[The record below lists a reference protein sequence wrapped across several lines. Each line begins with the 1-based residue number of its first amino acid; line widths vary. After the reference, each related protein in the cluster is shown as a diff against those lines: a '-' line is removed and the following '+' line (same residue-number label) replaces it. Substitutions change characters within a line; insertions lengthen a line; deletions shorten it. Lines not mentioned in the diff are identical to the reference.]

1 MAPPPTFQ
9 ARLVATRMLS
19 PSARE
24 LTFERVD
31 AHPFAFQPGQWVSFV
46 LATGGGS
53 SSDASAKEIRRSYS
67 IASAPNGT
75 ARFEIAVTHVRG
87 GPGSSILHAMA
98 PGAEVTVIGAQGF
111 FTRAPGVPAEIH
123 PSLFVATGTGV
134 TPFRSMLGAAIAA
147 GDRTP
152 TWLLL
157 GVRCEEDV
165 LYGEELGALAQAHPH
180 LRLVTTLSQ
189 PRGAW
194 TGRRGY
200 VQAHVRE
207 LLDELAALPA
217 SEGRPPHVYI
227 CGLQKM
233 VGSVRELLRKD
244 LGLPRERVH
253 TERYD

>member
-1 MAPPPTFQ
+1 
-9 ARLVATRMLS
+9 MLS

-31 AHPFAFQPGQWVSFV
+31 GLPFAFEPGQWVSFV
-46 LATGGGS
+46 LPAGKGDGDGTAG
-53 SSDASAKEIRRSYS
+53 ASATEIRRSYS

-75 ARFEIAVTHVRG
+75 SRFDITVTHVRG

-111 FTRAPGVPAEIH
+111 FTRPPGEIH

-134 TPFRSMLGAAIAA
+134 TPFRSMLGAAIGAR
-147 GDRTP
+147 DRTP

-157 GVRCEEDV
+157 GVRREEDM
-165 LYGEELGALAQAHPH
+165 LYGEELGALAEAHPP
-180 LRLVTTLSQ
+180 LRIITTLSQ
-189 PRGAW
+189 PSDAW
-194 TGRRGY
+194 AGRRGY
-200 VQAHVRE
+200 VQTHVRE
-207 LLDELAALPA
+207 LLAELAALPA

-244 LGLPRERVH
+244 LGLPRPRVH